1 MSTKI
6 GLIKISGNRIV
17 SVVYMESKFERE
29 LGDEINY
36 LGSKHIVAVIGGSR
50 DEIVSCLNKFISK
63 QNSIIRRQRAAEDKA
78 FNIYWNKVMRGIA
91 QEMENDFKDSLK

>member
-6 GLIKISGNRIV
+6 GLVKISGNRIV

-36 LGSKHIVAVIGGSR
+36 LGSKHRVAVIGGSR
-50 DEIVSCLNKFISK
+50 DEIVACLNKFISK
-63 QNSIIRRQRAAEDKA
+63 QNSIIRRQQAVQDRE

-91 QEMENDFKDSLK
+91 QDLENDFQDSLK